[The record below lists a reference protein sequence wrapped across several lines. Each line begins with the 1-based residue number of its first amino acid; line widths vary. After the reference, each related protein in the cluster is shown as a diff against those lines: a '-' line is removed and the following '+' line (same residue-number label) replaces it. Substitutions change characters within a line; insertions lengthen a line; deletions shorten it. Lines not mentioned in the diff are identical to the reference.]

1 MKEIITI
8 ISQNNKEMEKIDA
21 KKTDNSKYLSRGVSA
36 KKEDVHR
43 AIVNLNQGV
52 YKNLF
57 CKVFPDALGGSDDYV
72 NLMSSDGSG
81 TKSVIAYLYWRE
93 TGDASVF
100 RGIGQDA
107 LVMNLD
113 DMACVGAIDKF
124 LFTSIINRNK
134 NRIPG
139 EIIKEIIDGTQE
151 YIDKLNEYGVEIVYT
166 GGETAD
172 VGDVV
177 RTVSVD
183 ASMVA
188 RMKKSDIIQ
197 TGNIEA
203 GQIIVGLASYG
214 NCVYEN
220 GYNAGMGS
228 NGLTSAR
235 HDLLSPFYKQF
246 EESIEPLVD
255 ASVQY
260 IGKNRLTDK
269 VYNDIPLGKLILSP
283 TMSYTP
289 ILKKIFNEIGR
300 NKLASIVHCTGGAA
314 SKVLHFVDKVKII
327 KDNYL
332 PIPFLFD
339 FIQRESHTEWQEM
352 FQVFNMGTRLEIY
365 LEDKTIAEE
374 IIAIAKSFGVNAQ
387 IMGHVEVADQAE
399 VLVKFKDKSYQYFK

>member
-1 MKEIITI
+1 MSE
-8 ISQNNKEMEKIDA
+8 
-21 KKTDNSKYLSRGVSA
+21 KYLKRGVSA

-43 AIVNLNQGV
+43 AIADLNQGL
-52 YKNLF
+52 YANLF
-57 CKVFPDALGGSDDYV
+57 CKVFPDALGGDADWV

-81 TKSVIAYLYWRE
+81 TKSIIAYLYWKE

-113 DMACVGAIDKF
+113 DMACVGAIDRF

-134 NRIPG
+134 HRIPG
-139 EIIKEIIDGTQE
+139 EIIKEIIEGTQE
-151 YIDKLNEYGVEIVYT
+151 YIDKLNSHGVQIIYT

-197 TGNIEA
+197 TGNIRA

-214 NCVYEN
+214 NCIYEN
-220 GYNAGMGS
+220 GYNSGMGS

-235 HDLLSPFYKQF
+235 HDLLSSHYTQF
-246 EESIEPLVD
+246 SESIESLVD
-255 ASVQY
+255 KSVQY
-260 IGKNRLTDK
+260 VGKNTLTDK
-269 VYNDIPLGKLILSP
+269 VYQDIPLGKLILSP

-289 ILKKIFNEIGR
+289 VLKMIFDQIGR
-300 NKLASIVHCTGGAA
+300 SQINSIVHCTGGAA

-339 FIQRESHTEWQEM
+339 FIQKESQTDWKEM

-365 LEDKTIAEE
+365 LESESVANE
-374 IIAIAKSFGVNAQ
+374 IIAISKSFQIDAQ
-387 IMGHVEVADQAE
+387 IMGRVEASDMAE
-399 VLVKFKDKSYQYFK
+399 VIVSHQGQNFQYSK

>member
-1 MKEIITI
+1 M
-8 ISQNNKEMEKIDA
+8 SDL
-21 KKTDNSKYLSRGVSA
+21 YLQRGVSA
-36 KKEDVHR
+36 KKEDVHN
-43 AIVNLNQGV
+43 AITGLNQGL
-52 YKNLF
+52 YSNLF
-57 CKVFPDALGGSDDYV
+57 CKVFPDILGGSDEFV

-81 TKSVIAYLYWRE
+81 TKSILAYLYWKE

-134 NRIPG
+134 HRIPG

-151 YIDKLNEYGVEIVYT
+151 YIDKLNSFGIDITYT

-197 TGNIEA
+197 TGNIKA
-203 GQIIVGLASYG
+203 GNIIVGLASYG
-214 NCVYEN
+214 NCNYEN
-220 GYNAGMGS
+220 GYNSGMGS

-235 HDLLSPFYKQF
+235 HDLLSTHYAQF
-246 EESIEPLVD
+246 DETIEKLVD
-255 ASVQY
+255 SSVQY
-260 IGKNRLTDK
+260 AGKNLLTDN
-269 VYNDIPLGKLILSP
+269 VFNEIDLGKLILSP
-283 TMSYTP
+283 TMSFTP
-289 ILKKIFNEIGR
+289 VLKKLFDEIGR
-300 NKLASIVHCTGGAA
+300 DKLNSIVHCTGGGA

-327 KDNYL
+327 KDTHL

-339 FIQRESHTEWQEM
+339 FIQKESSTDWREM

-365 LEDKTIAEE
+365 LESETVAEE
-374 IIAIAKSFGVNAQ
+374 IISISKSFGIDAQ
-387 IMGHVEVADQAE
+387 IMGRVEASETAEVEVIHNE
-399 VLVKFKDKSYQYFK
+399 NSYQYFK

>member
-1 MKEIITI
+1 M
-8 ISQNNKEMEKIDA
+8 SD
-21 KKTDNSKYLSRGVSA
+21 KYLKRGVSA
-36 KKEDVHR
+36 KKEDVHK
-43 AIVNLNQGV
+43 AISNISQGL
-52 YKNLF
+52 YTNLF
-57 CKVFPDALGGSDDYV
+57 CKVFPDKLGGDADWV

-81 TKSVIAYLYWRE
+81 TKSIIAYLYWKE

-134 NRIPG
+134 HRIPG

-151 YIDKLNEYGVEIVYT
+151 YIEKLNSYGLEITYT

-177 RTVSVD
+177 RTISVD

-197 TGNIEA
+197 TGNIKA

-214 NCVYEN
+214 NCIYEN
-220 GYNAGMGS
+220 GYNSGMGS

-235 HDLLSPFYKQF
+235 HDLLSSHYISYP
-246 EESIEPLVD
+246 ESIESLVD
-255 ASVQY
+255 TSVQY
-260 IGKNRLTDK
+260 TGNHKLTDK
-269 VYNDIPLGKLILSP
+269 VYQDITLGKLILSP

-289 ILKKIFNEIGR
+289 ILKRIFNEIGR
-300 NKLASIVHCTGGAA
+300 EKLASIVHCTGGGA
-314 SKVLHFVDKVKII
+314 SKVLHFVDKVKIV
-327 KDNYL
+327 KDHYL

-339 FIQRESHTEWQEM
+339 FIQKESQTDRKEM

-365 LEDKTIAEE
+365 IENELIANE
-374 IIAIAKSFGVNAQ
+374 IIAISKSFGIEAQ
-387 IMGHVEVADQAE
+387 IMGRVEESNITE
-399 VLVKFKDKSYQYFK
+399 VLVHHNNAEYTYRK

>member
-1 MKEIITI
+1 MKDLIINTEERNQNMEIVDAN
-8 ISQNNKEMEKIDA
+8 ISE
-21 KKTDNSKYLSRGVSA
+21 SGKYLKRGVSA
-36 KKEDVHR
+36 KKEDVHK
-43 AIVNLNQGV
+43 AIANLNQGI

-57 CKVFPDALGGSDDYV
+57 CKVFPDTLGGSQDYV

-81 TKSVIAYLYWRE
+81 TKSIIAYLYWKE
-93 TGDASVF
+93 TGDTSLF

-151 YIDKLNEYGVEIVYT
+151 YIDKLNDYGVEIVYT

-197 TGNIEA
+197 TGNIKP

-214 NCVYEN
+214 NCIYEN

-235 HDLLSPFYKQF
+235 HDLLSSDYKNYS
-246 EESIEPLVD
+246 ESIEALVD
-255 ASVQY
+255 PTVQY
-260 IGKNRLTDK
+260 IGKNKLSDI
-269 VYNDIPLGKLILSP
+269 VYNDLTLGKLILSP

-289 ILKKIFNEIGR
+289 ILKRIFNEIGR
-300 NKLASIVHCTGGAA
+300 DKLSSIVHCTGGAA
-314 SKVLHFVDKVKII
+314 SKVLHFVDKVKIV

-332 PIPFLFD
+332 PIPFLFN
-339 FIQRESHTEWQEM
+339 FIQEQSQTDWKEM

-365 LEDKTIAEE
+365 LEDETIAQE
-374 IIAIAKSFGVNAQ
+374 IIAISQSFGVDAQ
-387 IMGHVEVADQAE
+387 IIGYVDSSEKDEVEVKHNQI
-399 VLVKFKDKSYQYFK
+399 SYHYFA